1 MSLVPEPD
9 PRPPQ
14 PNRPAVAVWPRH
26 HSSCRLDHPARC
38 ATCHPDRLRFVVWTH
53 PQRRRGPAGPRVRL
67 VEGSGR
73 LVTPAAVNL
82 QVLPGLA
89 IEHRRASA
97 HPVCSSGQTVAK
109 LLVASTASLCR
120 TARDACFVRSLSAP
134 QFTWDITS
142 MLGKFDHHLLVEP

>member
-9 PRPPQ
+9 PRPAQ
-14 PNRPAVAVWPRH
+14 PNRLAVAVWPRH

-38 ATCHPDRLRFVVWTH
+38 VTCHPDRLRFVVWTH

-82 QVLPGLA
+82 QVLPGFA

-97 HPVCSSGQTVAK
+97 HPVCSSAQTVPT
-109 LLVASTASLCR
+109 LLVPSP
-120 TARDACFVRSLSAP
+120 AP
-134 QFTWDITS
+134 IRRPVPTHAPS
-142 MLGKFDHHLLVEP
+142 GPHLLT